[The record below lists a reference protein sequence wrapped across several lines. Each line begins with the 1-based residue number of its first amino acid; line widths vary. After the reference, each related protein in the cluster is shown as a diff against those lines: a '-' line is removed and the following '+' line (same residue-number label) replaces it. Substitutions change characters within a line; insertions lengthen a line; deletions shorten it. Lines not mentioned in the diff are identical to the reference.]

1 MEKNAMLVPLL
12 ASVGVGAATYYTMTK
27 NNQSL
32 GQTMQQMV
40 PLVSQMGGSSR
51 NSGSSDK
58 QTLGPYGM
66 S

>member
-1 MEKNAMLVPLL
+1 MDKNEMLVPLL
-12 ASVGVGAATYYTMTK
+12 ASVGIGAATYYSMTK

-32 GQTMQQMV
+32 GQTVQKAVPFVAQM
-40 PLVSQMGGSSR
+40 STK
-51 NSGSSDK
+51 DK